1 MTQPPPNLRM
11 LLRQMN
17 GCSPGLVQMI
27 AKSDQLKL
35 QLKEMA
41 VTQRIRLGIRSGHIT
56 ALASDDG
63 SQVTVHWSDG
73 SESVEALTRLS
84 ISA

>member
-1 MTQPPPNLRM
+1 MTQAPPNLRL

-17 GCSPGLVQMI
+17 GCSPGLVKMI
-27 AKSDQLKL
+27 AKNDQLKL
-35 QLKEMA
+35 QLREMA
-41 VTQRIRLGIRSGHIT
+41 VTQRVRLGIRSGHIT
-56 ALASDDG
+56 ALATDDG

-73 SESVEALTRLS
+73 SQSVEALTQLT

>member
-35 QLKEMA
+35 QLKELA
-41 VTQRIRLGIRSGHIT
+41 VTQRIRLGIRAGRIT
-56 ALASDDG
+56 ALASEDG
-63 SQVTVHWSDG
+63 SRVMVHWSDG
-73 SESVEALTRLS
+73 SETVEALTGLT